1 MIELINI
8 VLSQEIESVKNQ
20 NFYGSF
26 THLAY
31 ICRDKQLNGFK
42 MNTKILLLV
51 MYLLGDAIPKLMV
64 LCPASV
70 MKAGR
75 ECWRRHLAI
84 LPE

>member
-31 ICRDKQLNGFK
+31 IYRDKQLNGRIKFC
-42 MNTKILLLV
+42 
-51 MYLLGDAIPKLMV
+51 A
-64 LCPASV
+64 
-70 MKAGR
+70 
-75 ECWRRHLAI
+75 
-84 LPE
+84 